1 MPPLVATPFA
11 KVSERGQMIHEEL
24 TVKFYRP
31 FSARLNDLEIPRVRI
46 PAPGKSIFTY
56 IYIERERSKC
66 RGKCRGKLKDSDDV
80 RQSIFIYRSKSR
92 GKLKDTDDIM
102 YMLPGAN

>member
-56 IYIERERSKC
+56 IYIERSKC
-66 RGKCRGKLKDSDDV
+66 RGKYRGKLKDSDDV

-92 GKLKDTDDIM
+92 GKLKDSDDIM